1 MTLSKNAVTPR
12 DRVLAA
18 LAHEMPDR
26 VPMDLGSTPD
36 STIIL
41 PGYERLKRHLGVAAA
56 PARIVNRMMQ
66 AAEVDEPVLRALDID
81 TRGVYPS
88 APPPRM
94 LDENRYRDEWGVE
107 RVRPAGALY
116 YDQVNYPLSADITE
130 RDIARYPWPDPDDPV
145 RTLGVRERVR
155 RIRNDTE
162 CAAVLNLPSA
172 FVHTSQYL
180 RGFEDWYMDLASNRQ
195 LLACLFDAVMEV
207 NLRICRNLLKAAGD
221 GVDVVFTADDLGFQG
236 GLMMAPEV
244 YRDMIKPRHRRY
256 LQAIHELT
264 PAKILFHTC
273 GCVVDIMDDLIEA
286 GVDILNPVQVS
297 AAGMDPATLKKR
309 WGDRLCFWGGIDTQ
323 HLLPYGS
330 VEEVRAGVERQI
342 GILGRDGGYV
352 LGAVHNIQPD
362 VPPEN
367 VVAMF
372 HHARDCGARR

>member
-1 MTLSKNAVTPR
+1 MTLSTNAVTPR
-12 DRVLAA
+12 ARVLAA

-56 PARIVNRMMQ
+56 PTRIVNRMMQ
-66 AAEVDEPVLRALDID
+66 AVEVDEPVLRELEID
-81 TRGVYPS
+81 MRGVYPS
-88 APPPRM
+88 APAPLV

-116 YDQVNYPLSADITE
+116 YDQVSYPLSAEISE
-130 RDIARYPWPDPDDPV
+130 RDIVQYPWPDPDDPV
-145 RTLGVRERVR
+145 RTRGVRETVR
-155 RIRNDTE
+155 RIRQDTE
-162 CAAVLNLPSA
+162 YAVVLNLPSA

-180 RGFEDWYMDLASNRQ
+180 RGFEEWYIDLASDRR
-195 LLACLFDAVMEV
+195 LLGCLFDAVMEV
-207 NLRICRNLLKAAGD
+207 NLGICRNLLKAAGD

-236 GLMMAPEV
+236 GLMMDPDG
-244 YRDMIKPRHRRY
+244 YREIIKPRHRRY

-273 GCVVDIMDDLIEA
+273 GSVVDIMDDLIEV

-297 AAGMDPATLKKR
+297 AAGMDAATLKKT

-323 HLLPYGS
+323 HLLPSGS
-330 VEEVRAGVERQI
+330 VEDVRAGVERQI
-342 GILGRDGGYV
+342 AILGRDGGYV

-372 HHARDCGARR
+372 RHARDCG

>member
-1 MTLSKNAVTPR
+1 MTIPRNTVTSR
-12 DRVLAA
+12 ARVLAA

-26 VPMDLGSTPD
+26 VPMDLGATPD

-41 PGYERLKRHLGVAAA
+41 PGYERLKSHMGVAAS
-56 PARIVNRMMQ
+56 PARLVNRMMQ
-66 AAEVDEPVLRALDID
+66 AVAVDEPVLRALDID
-81 TRGVYPS
+81 MRGVYPS
-88 APPPRM
+88 APPP
-94 LDENRYRDEWGVE
+94 LSLAENRYRDEWGVE

-116 YDQVNYPLSADITE
+116 YDQVSYPLSAEITE

-145 RTLGVRERVR
+145 RTRGVGETVR
-155 RIRNDTE
+155 RIQTDTE
-162 CAAVLNLPSA
+162 CAVVLNLPSA

-180 RGFEDWYMDLASNRQ
+180 RGFEDWYMDLASNRR
-195 LLACLFDAVMEV
+195 LLGCLFDAVMEV
-207 NLRICRNLLKAAGD
+207 NLRICQNLLKAAGD

-236 GLMMAPEV
+236 GLMMAPDV

-256 LQAIHELT
+256 LQAIHEMT
-264 PAKILFHTC
+264 SAKILFHTC
-273 GCVVDIMDDLIEA
+273 GSVVDIMDDLIEV

-297 AAGMDPATLKKR
+297 AAGMDAATLKQR

-323 HLLPYGS
+323 NLLPRGS
-330 VEEVRAGVERQI
+330 VEDVKAGVDRQI

-372 HHARDCGARR
+372 HHARD